1 MLSDVV
7 QIFARA
13 DGLESAVDPGAGGV
27 QTQNQFP
34 GGYTVSVW
42 IAAFTMFIFW
52 LLSLVL
58 CPLAATTGS
67 RDKFA
72 VVCCPITSHASQF

>member
-7 QIFARA
+7 QVLARA
-13 DGLESAVDPGAGGV
+13 ELESAVDPGAGGV

-42 IAAFTMFIFW
+42 IATFTMFILW
-52 LLSLVL
+52 LLALVL

-72 VVCCPITSHASQF
+72 VVCCPFNPLMPANV